1 MKIRILVFAVA
12 SAFAAPC
19 LFAQLREGTV
29 EIEPFAGYLWGGHF
43 DPFTTAIFDQRVD
56 VEDHFT
62 YGGRIGYNL
71 SSLIEFE
78 AMFQRTET
86 NFVTPSD
93 NHSGPIFGGNGS
105 DVRLGRLDIDYYMG
119 YTTFNFG
126 HRRAVPYVSFGLGAA
141 RLDPDVPTA
150 PGASSDTRFT
160 TSVAGGLKVFMTPH
174 VGLRFDG
181 RYFGTLLDDHDHEHD
196 HDHHGSNS
204 NWLSNWSTTGGVLF
218 AF

>member
-12 SAFAAPC
+12 AAFAAPC

-29 EIEPFAGYLWGGHF
+29 EIEPFAGYLWGGQF
-43 DPFTTAIFDQRVD
+43 DRGTTSIFDQKVD

-71 SSLIEFE
+71 TSLVEFE

-86 NFVTPSD
+86 NFETHTSS
-93 NHSGPIFGGNGS
+93 SGPIFGPPGQT
-105 DVRLGRLDIDYYMG
+105 VRLGQLDIDYYMG

-126 HRRAVPYVSFGLGAA
+126 HGRAVPYVSFGLGAA
-141 RLDPDVPTA
+141 RLDPNVATA
-150 PGASSDTRFT
+150 PGASTDTRFT
-160 TSVAGGLKVFMTPH
+160 SSVAGGLKVFFNPH
-174 VGLRFDG
+174 FGMRFDG
-181 RYFGTLLDDHDHEHD
+181 RYFGTVLNDHGCNCSH
-196 HDHHGSNS
+196 ST
-204 NWLSNWSTTGGVLF
+204 WLSNWSTTGGILF